1 MTVTELAEQLFS
13 AIENGDR
20 ATVERMW
27 SGDIAV
33 WRTDGRRGPTQ
44 SDDKP
49 RALRVIDWFISTTA
63 TRGYEILD
71 RQMFENG
78 FVQQHVLHA
87 TGHAGQ
93 SIEMRVCMVIKV
105 DTEGLI
111 NRIDEYFDP
120 ADLAPLLR
128 PPTLDRRDPR

>member
-1 MTVTELAEQLFS
+1 MTIAELADRLFS

-20 ATVERMW
+20 ATVERLW

-33 WRTDGRRGPTQ
+33 WRTDGRRDPTTC
-44 SDDKP
+44 DDKQ
-49 RALRVIDWFISTTA
+49 RALRVIDWFLSTTT
-63 TRGYEILD
+63 TRGYQILD
-71 RQMFENG
+71 RQIFENG

-87 TGHAGQ
+87 TGHDGH
-93 SIEMRVCMVIKV
+93 SIAMRVCIVVKL

-111 NRIDEYFDP
+111 DHIDEYFDP

-128 PPTLDRRDPR
+128 Q

>member
-1 MTVTELAEQLFS
+1 MTITELADRLFT

-33 WRTDGRRGPTQ
+33 WRTDGRRDPT
-44 SDDKP
+44 SCDDKQ
-49 RALRVIDWFISTTA
+49 RALRVIDWFLSATV
-63 TRGYEILD
+63 TRGYQILD
-71 RQMFENG
+71 RQIFENG

-87 TGHAGQ
+87 TGNDGR
-93 SIEMRVCMVIKV
+93 SIAMGVCIVIKL

-111 NRIDEYFDP
+111 NHIDEYFDP

-128 PPTLDRRDPR
+128 Q